1 MMAFMKK
8 LLFLLIMLLAN
19 SIMHSQTNALNYTN
33 LEKYS
38 EDNKKLSQ
46 KPKVVFLGNSITEGW
61 AKAMPDFF
69 ASNNYVGRGISG
81 QTSTQALLRFRQ
93 DVIQLAPKKVV
104 INIGTNDVA
113 ENSGPYSQD
122 FTVGNIESMIQL
134 AKQNKIQPI
143 VSSVLPAAQF
153 RWRPEVKDGA
163 SKIVA
168 LNAALKALAA
178 KHKVAYLD
186 YHTPLK
192 NDQNG
197 LSKDLAEDGVHPTK
211 KCFEIMVELAQK
223 ALK

>member
-1 MMAFMKK
+1 MKE
-8 LLFLLIMLLAN
+8 LLIILLMVVNAVVY
-19 SIMHSQTNALNYTN
+19 SQTNALSYTN

-38 EDNKKLSQ
+38 EANKKLTE

-61 AKAMPDFF
+61 AKEMPDFF
-69 ASNNYVGRGISG
+69 SKNNYVGRGISG

-93 DVIQLAPKKVV
+93 DVIQLGPKKVI

-113 ENSGPYSQD
+113 ENSGPYNQD

-211 KCFEIMVELAQK
+211 KCFEMMVELAQK